1 MTAPRRWL
9 GCAAAAFI
17 LLCCKERTEPVKQ
30 AETVSADTGSTTSP
44 PPEAVSSIAAATPV
58 PVAAPAPAAPPV
70 PAGDVAAMAAT
81 DFGSPSTRFEPVLHV
96 QRWAQDGGGHEAV
109 NPSGGHRFLVVEFPR
124 TATQT
129 AQIFYDSRQVFLHV
143 GQDAIKPYA
152 VTTGGASA
160 PGLAVTADGRRVF
173 QREVY
178 VSFYAPTPTLPFAVA
193 FLVPDGTNGGTLKL
207 GSREAAL
214 SW

>member
-1 MTAPRRWL
+1 MNAARWL
-9 GCAAAAFI
+9 GCAGVAAFI
-17 LLCCKERTEPVKQ
+17 LLSCKDRPEPVKA
-30 AETVSADTGSTTSP
+30 AETVGADTGAMTSSHAA
-44 PPEAVSSIAAATPV
+44 AVSSVASAA
-58 PVAAPAPAAPPV
+58 PV

-96 QRWAQDGGGHEAV
+96 QRWAQDGGGHETV
-109 NPSGGHRFLVVEFPR
+109 SPSGGHRFLVVEFPR

-129 AQIFYDSRQVFLHV
+129 AQILYDSRQVFLHV

-160 PGLAVTADGRRVF
+160 PSLAVTADGRRVF

-193 FLVPDGTNGGTLKL
+193 FLVPDGANGGTLKL